1 MKLIPLLVSAS
12 IAVGALTPL
21 FAQDPPRPAYQF
33 MRYDEDWSALSDPA
47 RRSDWL
53 DPLKYISFGP
63 PGWYVTFG
71 GEIREKFE
79 LLDQS
84 GFGTG
89 PADQTGYLLQRY
101 LFSSDF
107 HLGPRFRVFTELES
121 AFEEGRKGGPRPTD
135 VDHLDLHQAFL
146 DVQVAGTEIRPRWAD
161 TPMSA
166 VKPMAVEDWLRNLT
180 LAPKTKSHVRS
191 LMHTIF
197 HCAERWELIDKNPI
211 KLVRVKGGTKRL
223 KTPRVLAP
231 EQFYSLLPLIREPY
245 RTMVLIA
252 GCLGLRVSEI
262 VALQWGDFD
271 FPGLTLLIQRSV
283 VHGRVG
289 DVKTEYSRD
298 SVPLD
303 TAVVEALMLHKGR
316 SFSTPEGWLFANPVT
331 GRPYH
336 QEEIQ
341 KKHIRKAGVATG
353 IGGDIGWHTFRHS
366 YRSWLDETGA
376 PLTVQKELMRHASI
390 QTTMNIYGKAMTDSK
405 RQAHSKVV
413 EMVLKS
419 SKLKE
424 TVGRNDAVA
433 AIGS

>member
-1 MKLIPLLVSAS
+1 VVQAILLRLNAEQPSAAGAS
-12 IAVGALTPL
+12 NFGAVIARYEQEEMPERYSTRA
-21 FAQDPPRPAYQF
+21 AYQ
-33 MRYDEDWSALSDPA
+33 S
-47 RRSDWL
+47 
-53 DPLKYISFGP
+53 YI
-63 PGWYVTFG
+63 
-71 GEIREKFE
+71 KN
-79 LLDQS
+79 Q
-84 GFGTG
+84 
-89 PADQTGYLLQRY
+89 
-101 LFSSDF
+101 
-107 HLGPRFRVFTELES
+107 
-121 AFEEGRKGGPRPTD
+121 
-135 VDHLDLHQAFL
+135 
-146 DVQVAGTEIRPRWAD
+146 IRPRWAE

-166 VKPMAVEDWLRNLT
+166 VKPMAVEDWLRNLA

-197 HCAERWELIDKNPI
+197 QCAERWELIDKNPI

-231 EQFYSLLPLIREPY
+231 EQFHSLLPLIREPF

-262 VALQWGDFD
+262 VALQWQDFD
-271 FPGLTLLIQRSV
+271 FQGLTLLIQRSV

-303 TAVVEALMLHKGR
+303 TAVVEALMLHKER
-316 SFSTPEGWLFANPVT
+316 SFSTPEGWLFANPMT

-341 KKHIRKAGVATG
+341 KTHIRGAGVAAG

-390 QTTMNIYGKAMTDSK
+390 QTTINIYGKAMTDSK

-413 EMVLKS
+413 EMVLNRSKS
-419 SKLKE
+419 KE
-424 TVGRNDAVA
+424 IAGRSTPPA

>member
-1 MKLIPLLVSAS
+1 MLKEPLVPLIRKEGFVFTRTRYQYGSLETKERKKGREVWEFRYYEPDARSERQRRAVMVGTREEYSTESAARKSPVVQAILLRLNAEQPSATGAANFGAV
-12 IAVGALTPL
+12 IARYEQEEMPERYSTSA
-21 FAQDPPRPAYQF
+21 AYQ
-33 MRYDEDWSALSDPA
+33 S
-47 RRSDWL
+47 
-53 DPLKYISFGP
+53 YI
-63 PGWYVTFG
+63 
-71 GEIREKFE
+71 KN
-79 LLDQS
+79 Q
-84 GFGTG
+84 
-89 PADQTGYLLQRY
+89 
-101 LFSSDF
+101 
-107 HLGPRFRVFTELES
+107 
-121 AFEEGRKGGPRPTD
+121 
-135 VDHLDLHQAFL
+135 
-146 DVQVAGTEIRPRWAD
+146 IRPRWAD

-197 HCAERWELIDKNPI
+197 QCAERWELIDKNPI

-231 EQFYSLLPLIREPY
+231 EQFHSLLPLIREPY

-262 VALQWGDFD
+262 VGLQWGDFD
-271 FPGLTLLIQRSV
+271 FSGFTLLIQRSV

-316 SFSTPEGWLFANPVT
+316 SFSTPEGWLFANPGT

-341 KKHIRKAGVATG
+341 KSTSGKLASQPESVAILDGTRSVTA
-353 IGGDIGWHTFRHS
+353 IDRGWMKLERLS
-366 YRSWLDETGA
+366 
-376 PLTVQKELMRHASI
+376 P
-390 QTTMNIYGKAMTDSK
+390 SK
-405 RQAHSKVV
+405 RS
-413 EMVLKS
+413 
-419 SKLKE
+419 
-424 TVGRNDAVA
+424 
-433 AIGS
+433 

>member
-1 MKLIPLLVSAS
+1 
-12 IAVGALTPL
+12 
-21 FAQDPPRPAYQF
+21 
-33 MRYDEDWSALSDPA
+33 
-47 RRSDWL
+47 
-53 DPLKYISFGP
+53 
-63 PGWYVTFG
+63 
-71 GEIREKFE
+71 
-79 LLDQS
+79 
-84 GFGTG
+84 
-89 PADQTGYLLQRY
+89 
-101 LFSSDF
+101 
-107 HLGPRFRVFTELES
+107 
-121 AFEEGRKGGPRPTD
+121 
-135 VDHLDLHQAFL
+135 
-146 DVQVAGTEIRPRWAD
+146 
-161 TPMSA
+161 MSA
-166 VKPMAVEDWLRNLT
+166 VKPIAVEDWLRNLT
-180 LAPKTKSHVRS
+180 PAPKTKSHVRS

-197 HCAERWELIDKNPI
+197 QCAERWELIDRNPI
-211 KLVRVKGGTKRL
+211 KLLRVKGGTKRL
-223 KTPRVLAP
+223 KTPRGRAP
-231 EQFYSLLPLIREPY
+231 DQFHSLLPLIREPY

-262 VALQWGDFD
+262 VGLQWGDFD

-303 TAVVEALMLHKGR
+303 TAVVEALLLHRER
-316 SFSTPEGWLFANPVT
+316 SSSTPEGWLFANPVT

-390 QTTMNIYGKAMTDSK
+390 QTTMNIYGKAMTESK

-413 EMVLKS
+413 EMVLNIVKS
-419 SKLKE
+419 KE
-424 TVGRNDAVA
+424 NRGRNNAAA

>member
-1 MKLIPLLVSAS
+1 MFTRTRYQYGSLETKERKKGKEVWEFRYYEPDTRGERQRRAIMVGTREEYPTESAARKAPVVQAILLRLNAEQPTAAGSAS
-12 IAVGALTPL
+12 LGAVIARYEQEEMPERYSTRA
-21 FAQDPPRPAYQF
+21 AYQ
-33 MRYDEDWSALSDPA
+33 S
-47 RRSDWL
+47 
-53 DPLKYISFGP
+53 YI
-63 PGWYVTFG
+63 
-71 GEIREKFE
+71 RN
-79 LLDQS
+79 Q
-84 GFGTG
+84 
-89 PADQTGYLLQRY
+89 
-101 LFSSDF
+101 
-107 HLGPRFRVFTELES
+107 
-121 AFEEGRKGGPRPTD
+121 
-135 VDHLDLHQAFL
+135 
-146 DVQVAGTEIRPRWAD
+146 IRPRWAE
-161 TPMSA
+161 TAMRA
-166 VKPMAVEDWLRNLT
+166 VKPMAVEDWLRSLT

-197 HCAERWELIDKNPI
+197 QCAERWELIEKNPI

-231 EQFYSLLPLIREPY
+231 EEFHSLLPLIREPY

-262 VALQWGDFD
+262 VGLQWRDLD
-271 FPGLTLLIQRSV
+271 FPGRTLLIQRSV

-303 TAVVEALMLHKGR
+303 TAVIKALILHKER
-316 SFSTPEGWLFANPVT
+316 SFFSTPEGWLFANPVT
-331 GRPYH
+331 ERPYH

-341 KKHIRKAGVATG
+341 KKHIRRAGVASG

-413 EMVLKS
+413 EMVLNG
-419 SKLKE
+419 SKTDQNADHKKP
-424 TVGRNDAVA
+424 VA

>member
-1 MKLIPLLVSAS
+1 MFTRTRYQYGSLETKERKKGKEVWEFRYYEPDARGERQRR
-12 IAVGALTPL
+12 AVMVGT
-21 FAQDPPRPAYQF
+21 
-33 MRYDEDWSALSDPA
+33 
-47 RRSDWL
+47 
-53 DPLKYISFGP
+53 
-63 PGWYVTFG
+63 
-71 GEIREKFE
+71 REE
-79 LLDQS
+79 YS
-84 GFGTG
+84 T
-89 PADQTGYLLQRY
+89 
-101 LFSSDF
+101 
-107 HLGPRFRVFTELES
+107 ES
-121 AFEEGRKGGPRPTD
+121 AARKSPLVQAILLRLNAEQPSAIGAANFGAVIARYEQEEMPERYSTKSSYKSYIKN
-135 VDHLDLHQAFL
+135 Q
-146 DVQVAGTEIRPRWAD
+146 IRPRWAD

-166 VKPMAVEDWLRNLT
+166 VKPMAVEDWLKGLA

-197 HCAERWELIDKNPI
+197 QCAERWELIHKNPI

-231 EQFYSLLPLIREPY
+231 EQFDSLLPFIREPY

-262 VALQWGDFD
+262 VALQWRDFD
-271 FPGLTLLIQRSV
+271 FSERSLLIQRSV

-298 SVPLD
+298 CVPLD
-303 TAVVEALMLHKGR
+303 TAVVEFLTQHRKGCVP
-316 SFSTPEGWLFANPVT
+316 TPEGWLFANPVT
-331 GRPYH
+331 GRPFH

-341 KKHIRKAGVATG
+341 KNHLRPAGVEAE
-353 IGGDIGWHTFRHS
+353 IDGDIGWHTFRHS
-366 YRSWLDETGA
+366 YRSWLDDTGA

-413 EMVLKS
+413 EMVLNGGKPGE
-419 SKLKE
+419 KPAL
-424 TVGRNDAVA
+424 A